1 MDLNEL
7 NGQLSFDTTTKPT
20 TPTAPKP
27 LKRAV
32 ARRSKVT
39 SVTLT
44 TKHIEALKV
53 LGEGNVSRGIKHL
66 VNEHLKN
73 NK

>member
-7 NGQLSFDTTTKPT
+7 NDQLSFDTTPK
-20 TPTAPKP
+20 PTAPKSMP
-27 LKRAV
+27 HTRGV

-39 SVTLT
+39 SVTL
-44 TKHIEALKV
+44 KDEHMEMLKA
-53 LGEGNVSRGIKHL
+53 LGEGNVSRGIKRL